1 MQLIRSPGQMKISGT
16 AAAKKVNYKS
26 PAGREM
32 YSDAIQQDEM
42 NKIAVRDDDDFE
54 VQNSVHIINE
64 NLHKGFRSPAGGT
77 VMSFG

>member
-54 VQNSVHIINE
+54 V
-64 NLHKGFRSPAGGT
+64 
-77 VMSFG
+77 